1 MSHPESNPMIP
12 TGLFKNL
19 AIPTSPGPLSSIIKN
34 GIAFMVFS
42 WYKVFLMGV
51 HEQKRGGFSKEN
63 KLCLNSIS

>member
-42 WYKVFLMGV
+42 WYKVF
-51 HEQKRGGFSKEN
+51 
-63 KLCLNSIS
+63 